1 MPLNQEKSKIAIY
14 GCGRYT
20 DKVLDFYETW
30 IGVIKADVIF
40 LDSYQ
45 KDSRARNRGYPVWHI
60 EEIRGKELDYILI
73 SSPQYEEEM
82 SDMVRQLYGDQF
94 KVILLHGDLRINI

>member
-1 MPLNQEKSKIAIY
+1 M
-14 GCGRYT
+14 
-20 DKVLDFYETW
+20 
-30 IGVIKADVIF
+30 IF

-82 SDMVRQLYGDQF
+82 SDMVWQLYGDQF